1 MINRGFQNLVFEKKG
16 LMAHL
21 KQGFSSFICPFF
33 SGQKMKKKIFLIC
46 WLKPIFLFALGLKFR
61 FCALFNLSLTM
72 TLISNSNHNNYNRH

>member
-33 SGQKMKKKIFLIC
+33 CGQKMKKKKDFVNLLAETNFSVCSGSEI
-46 WLKPIFLFALGLKFR
+46 PIL
-61 FCALFNLSLTM
+61 CTIQSVT
-72 TLISNSNHNNYNRH
+72 NYDFDFIQ